1 MEDSTPG
8 QPDEVSPGPAAVSV
22 GRSLGAVA
30 AFTSPAAAAG
40 AVLELLRAEL
50 GFRWWAV
57 TRLTG
62 GTYVVLHADPGF
74 PAAAGQQLPWA
85 ETLCHRMAEHG
96 TPCIAPDVQ
105 AVPAYRDLALTH
117 RWQVGAYLSV
127 PLSVDGTSL
136 FGTLCA
142 VDPDPQPAQVSD
154 RLPQVEL
161 LARLLSTI
169 FATDLQLDLAR
180 RRTERAEADALLEP
194 LTGLVNRRG
203 WQLLLDREEQRCARY
218 GSLASV
224 LVIDL
229 DGLKAVN
236 DQDGHAAG
244 DTLLHQAAQVLRG
257 AFRSSDV
264 LARLGGDEFAV
275 LAVQTDADAAS
286 RERDRLQARFDHA
299 AVPASV
305 GVATRD
311 STSGLTGAWH
321 RADSDM
327 YQVKQSRRPEPNP

>member
-1 MEDSTPG
+1 
-8 QPDEVSPGPAAVSV
+8 
-22 GRSLGAVA
+22 
-30 AFTSPAAAAG
+30 
-40 AVLELLRAEL
+40 
-50 GFRWWAV
+50 
-57 TRLTG
+57 
-62 GTYVVLHADPGF
+62 
-74 PAAAGQQLPWA
+74 
-85 ETLCHRMAEHG
+85 
-96 TPCIAPDVQ
+96 
-105 AVPAYRDLALTH
+105 
-117 RWQVGAYLSV
+117 
-127 PLSVDGTSL
+127 VDGTSL

-236 DQDGHAAG
+236 DQHGHAAG

-264 LARLGGDEFAV
+264 LARVGGDEFAV
-275 LAVQTDADAAS
+275 LAVQTDANAAS

-305 GVATRD
+305 GVAARD
-311 STSGLTGAWH
+311 STGGLTGAWH

-327 YQVKQSRRPEPNP
+327 YQVKQGRRPGPDP